1 VPYFGHMRG
10 VLAIVALI
18 IPLAAQNE
26 TGQITG
32 VVTNASNQPLS
43 LASVTVTSIQTG
55 AQRHARTG
63 THGVYNVPDL
73 LPGEFVLEVSMPS
86 GGTESRHVIVFPGG
100 RANVNIR
107 MGQPSAIAR
116 QQQAEVQVDSQT
128 QTQQVLITPDD
139 ISNLPN
145 LTRNPYQLGEL
156 AGNLSDAGMGTRGAG
171 FAINGLRESST
182 NILLDGANNN
192 NEFAGSI
199 GQQIPPE
206 AVNEFTLMTSNFTAE
221 FGRASGGIVDVVSK
235 RGGSQFHGT
244 VYEFNR
250 SSYLTSNSFLDNS
263 EGTHEPAFS
272 RNEFG
277 QSLGGPIVRHRLF
290 FFSSTE
296 AVLVRSEAAMFAWVP
311 SAQFL
316 SLTAPNTQTFFQSL
330 GQLRPGA
337 SVTGTI
343 NLNALI
349 AASGENPCIGLA
361 CATLPVGVPL
371 FDHVAYQAPAASGG
385 GFPQNTADT
394 FGRLDY
400 DLSDRTWLYARYALY
415 SERDSAGSLSN
426 SPYSNYDLGQSRFD
440 NTFAASAIHSV
451 NPRWVLQ
458 SKVDFN
464 RLNDFQQGLTS
475 RGVVPTMYANPLA
488 PVAIGTDDVVFPGYN
503 PFTPGSAGAFGGPE
517 NLLQLQQDLSW
528 IKGKHLIR
536 FGGGFDT
543 IRDNRTDAAY
553 QTAVDSLSNGGGLGP
568 ALNGLL
574 SGQFAQIEV
583 AVNPQ
588 GKFPCLGGVTVPA
601 CSITLP
607 AESPNFSRS
616 NVFNEGALYLQD
628 YWKVN
633 RRLSLNL
640 GLRWEHFGVQ
650 HDKNPNL
657 DSNWYAPGIGFAD
670 NNLGAYLRNGGLE
683 LASESPTGQLWK
695 PDWKD
700 FAPRL
705 GFAWDVF
712 GNGSASLRGG
722 YGIAYERNFGN
733 VTFNVIQNLPNY
745 AVLDVPGLITTNN
758 FGPLGSEGSL
768 PLPQTGARIID
779 PDLKTAYAHI
789 WNASLEREM
798 GRGIVYGLEYS
809 GSKGVNLYSISYPN
823 QYGFGNL
830 ALGDPCTGN
839 GDCISQPNP
848 NYGEDVGYRG
858 NQGFSSYQG
867 LNNRLALYDLLHL
880 GIALTAN
887 YTWSHAI
894 DNMSSTF
901 FEAGGQGVASQY
913 GNQNITINNGDFDA
927 GFLDPYDPG
936 LDKGN
941 AEFDIRH
948 RVTLAGNWRIP
959 SRRKKGWIGA
969 LTTGWNL
976 NPLFV
981 ARSGE
986 PFSVFDTSSQTLDL
1000 SAPRASFVGNYP
1012 TSRNTF
1018 VPSQTMPDLIQL
1030 ITFLPSQIARE
1041 PNPLTPGAQWPSNM
1055 SARDSF
1061 RAPGFWNLDVGI
1073 HRDTKL
1079 TDRFTLQIR
1088 AEFFNIFNHAN
1099 LYVIGTSANVGA
1111 GNTVNACFG
1120 CTGSSY
1126 DQRQV
1131 QLSAKLIF

>member
-1 VPYFGHMRG
+1 MGYFGHMRG
-10 VLAIVALI
+10 VFICFVSILTLC
-18 IPLAAQNE
+18 AQTE

-32 VVTNASNQPLS
+32 VVTNVSGEPVAF
-43 LASVTVTSIQTG
+43 ADISVTS
-55 AQRHARTG
+55 ARTG
-63 THGVYNVPDL
+63 AVRHVRAEARGIYNVPDL
-73 LPGEFVLEVSMPS
+73 LPGEFVLESSAPGQLGGSRKVVVLPGVRVSL
-86 GGTESRHVIVFPGG
+86 
-100 RANVNIR
+100 NIR
-107 MGQPSAIAR
+107 MGESSAVAPR
-116 QQQAEVQVDSQT
+116 LQTEVQVASQT
-128 QTQQVLITPDD
+128 QTQQIVITPDYLAD
-139 ISNLPN
+139 LPN
-145 LTRNPYQLGEL
+145 LTRNPYQFAEL
-156 AGNLSDAGMGTRGAG
+156 SGNLSDAGLGTRGAG

-199 GQQIPPE
+199 GQQIPPD
-206 AVNEFTLMTSNFTAE
+206 AVYEVTLMTNDFTAE
-221 FGRASGGIVDVVSK
+221 FGRASGGIVDLVSK
-235 RGGSQFHGT
+235 RGGNQFHGT
-244 VYEFNR
+244 AYEFNR
-250 SSYLTSNSFLDNS
+250 SSDLTSNSFLDNS
-263 EGTHEPAFS
+263 EGMHQPVFT

-277 QSLGGPIVRHRLF
+277 QSLGGPIIRRKLF
-290 FFSSTE
+290 FFTSTE
-296 AVLVRSEAAMFAWVP
+296 AVLVRSEATTFAWVP
-311 SAQFL
+311 SPQLL
-316 SLTAPNTQTFFQSL
+316 SLTAPNTQAFFQSL

-337 SVTGTI
+337 TMTGTV

-349 AASGENPCIGLA
+349 AMSGENPCIGLA
-361 CATLPVGVPL
+361 CATLPAGLPL
-371 FDHVAYQAPAASGG
+371 FGHIAYQAPADSGG

-394 FGRLDY
+394 FQRLDY
-400 DLSDRTWLYARYALY
+400 QLSDRTWLYARYALY
-415 SERDSAGSLSN
+415 SERDAAGSLSN
-426 SPYSNYDLGQSRFD
+426 SPYSNYDLAQSRFD
-440 NTFAASAIHSV
+440 NTFAASAIHSL
-451 NPRWVLQ
+451 NARWILQ
-458 SKVDFN
+458 TKVDFN

-488 PVAIGTDDVVFPGYN
+488 PVTIGTDNIAFPGYN

-517 NLLQLQQDLSW
+517 NLLQLQQDVSW
-528 IKGKHLIR
+528 TKGKHLIR
-536 FGGGFDT
+536 FGGSFDT
-543 IRDNRTDAAY
+543 IRDNRTGAAY
-553 QTAVDSLSNGGGLGP
+553 QTAVDSLSDGGGLGP

-588 GKFPCLGGVTVPA
+588 GKFPCAGGNVTPA
-601 CSITLP
+601 CSLTLP
-607 AESPNFSRS
+607 VGAPNFSRS

-628 YWKVN
+628 YWKLNSRV
-633 RRLSLNL
+633 SLNL

-657 DSNWYAPGIGFAD
+657 DSNWYAPGVGFAD
-670 NNLGAYLRNGGLE
+670 SNLGAYLRDGGLE
-683 LASESPTGQLWK
+683 LASQSPAGQLWK
-695 PDWKD
+695 PDWKN

-712 GNGSASLRGG
+712 GDGSTSFRGG

-758 FGPLGSEGSL
+758 FGPLGGSGTL
-768 PLPQTGARIID
+768 PLPQTGARIVD
-779 PDLKTAYAHI
+779 PDLKTAYAHL
-789 WNASLEREM
+789 WNASLERQI
-798 GRGIVYGLEYS
+798 GHGIVYGLEYS

-830 ALGDPCTGN
+830 VLGDPCTA
-839 GDCISQPNP
+839 GDCVSQPNP

-858 NQGFSSYQG
+858 NQGFSTYEG
-867 LNNRLALYDLLHL
+867 LDNRLSVYDLLHL

-948 RVTLAGNWRIP
+948 RVTLAGNWQIP
-959 SRRKKGWIGA
+959 SWKKPGWIGA
-969 LTTGWNL
+969 LTRGWNL
-976 NPLFV
+976 NPLFI

-1030 ITFLPSQIARE
+1030 ITFLPSEIARE
-1041 PNPLTPGAQWPSNM
+1041 VNPLTPGAQWPSNM
-1055 SARDSF
+1055 SSRDAF
-1061 RAPGFWNLDVGI
+1061 RAPGFWNLDVGV
-1073 HRDTKL
+1073 HKDTRL
-1079 TDRFTLQIR
+1079 TERITLQLR
-1088 AEFFNIFNHAN
+1088 AEFFNVFNHAN
-1099 LYVIGTSANVGA
+1099 LYVIGASADVGTS
-1111 GNTVNACFG
+1111 NTVNACFG

-1131 QLSAKLIF
+1131 QLAGKLIF